1 MEAEGVGRTGDVGTY
16 RADSVAGVILT
27 QILPF
32 ADPTVLR
39 LYGEFESG
47 VYGALKAA

>member
-1 MEAEGVGRTGDVGTY
+1 
-16 RADSVAGVILT
+16 VILT

-39 LYGEFESG
+39 LHGEFEQG
-47 VYGALKAA
+47 VYGALNTA